1 MLSKSLTRRTLLHLF
16 VDVILI
22 LSSRFI
28 FLSISFYTTN
38 IQESK
43 FKTIWRHFFYTIL
56 LNSKLD
62 EAVLISSINFSWF
75 AEQLKGKLMTDIQ
88 MHLPNS

>member
-1 MLSKSLTRRTLLHLF
+1 MLSKSLTRRTHLHLF

-28 FLSISFYTTN
+28 FLSISFYTTD

-43 FKTIWRHFFYTIL
+43 FKTIWRHFFPKTP
-56 LNSKLD
+56 KLEIGRGCAD
-62 EAVLISSINFSWF
+62 
-75 AEQLKGKLMTDIQ
+75 Q
-88 MHLPNS
+88 

>member
-1 MLSKSLTRRTLLHLF
+1 MLSKSLTRRTHLHLF

-43 FKTIWRHFFYTIL
+43 FKTIWRHFFYTQ
-56 LNSKLD
+56 
-62 EAVLISSINFSWF
+62 F
-75 AEQLKGKLMTDIQ
+75 TIQ
-88 MHLPNS
+88 EIGRGCADQ